1 MIACNVWALRLNSWL
16 GAGGLSYRLQ
26 ELKLICFA
34 AMCHE
39 VKIVNLCASHSLQE
53 ELRWFHNHHH
63 LPTLAHQCQGPMC
76 MREKGLSLF
85 IGRSASTNF
94 TTEVIKNEVM
104 RKNGSCSSKALAVAI
119 ATVDEGAKKILR
131 ATAYSGIPVTTL
143 REHLSQLTK
152 SRTRGSTVFLT
163 QSGEKVLV
171 EKKSLQG

>member
-1 MIACNVWALRLNSWL
+1 MIACNVWALRLKSWL

-94 TTEVIKNEVM
+94 TIEVIKNEVM
-104 RKNGSCSSKALAVAI
+104 RKNGSCSSKALAVHRWWRSKNNFFELLH
-119 ATVDEGAKKILR
+119 TF
-131 ATAYSGIPVTTL
+131 GIPVTTL
-143 REHLSQLTK
+143 RGHLSQLTK